1 MIRLVG
7 SVAYAALK
15 RPLVLTAFL
24 SCAEHKERIKII
36 YNLPIR
42 HLDMLPHNHYTRTL
56 APYVIFNLA
65 YQSVIALTWL
75 LSRTLFDMKHHG
87 SGVWT

>member
-15 RPLVLTAFL
+15 QPLVLTAFS

-36 YNLPIR
+36 YNLPLR
-42 HLDMLPHNHYTRTL
+42 MLPHNHYTRTL

-65 YQSVIALTWL
+65 YQSL
-75 LSRTLFDMKHHG
+75 
-87 SGVWT
+87 

>member
-15 RPLVLTAFL
+15 QPLVLTAF
-24 SCAEHKERIKII
+24 SSWAEHKERIKII
-36 YNLPIR
+36 YDLPLR
-42 HLDMLPHNHYTRTL
+42 HSSMLPHNHYTRTL

-65 YQSVIALTWL
+65 YQSL
-75 LSRTLFDMKHHG
+75 
-87 SGVWT
+87 